1 MAGVWKYWQ
10 SQPWHCTKMKTWIFL
25 GFTLLASS
33 FHPAAAGWHGPI
45 PKPDPSIRPLLEC
58 STDRDCDKVCK
69 KYVYPEA
76 CEKMTH
82 CDRGNCNDLKKCEHD
97 EDCEPIGD
105 MVITGSASRKC
116 EPRGART
123 YTNPSRCYFTGIKI
137 STWKMLPNVSKL
149 ITNCKNQNTVHT

>member
-33 FHPAAAGWHGPI
+33 FHPAVAGWMGPPGAM
-45 PKPDPSIRPLLEC
+45 PKPDPSTKPLLEC
-58 STDRDCDKVCK
+58 STDRDCDKACK
-69 KYVYPEA
+69 KYDYPEA

-82 CDRGNCNDLKKCEHD
+82 CDRGNCNDLKKCKHQ

-105 MVITGSASRKC
+105 KHMEGEASRKC
-116 EPRGART
+116 YARGARK
-123 YTNPSRCYFTGIKI
+123 NPNRCYYTGRII
-137 STWKMLPNVSKL
+137 
-149 ITNCKNQNTVHT
+149 ITCDDFSGHK